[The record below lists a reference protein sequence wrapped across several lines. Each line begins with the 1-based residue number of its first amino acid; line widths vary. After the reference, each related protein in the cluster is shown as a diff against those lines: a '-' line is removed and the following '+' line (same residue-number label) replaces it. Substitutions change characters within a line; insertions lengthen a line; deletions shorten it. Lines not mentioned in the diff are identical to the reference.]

1 LPRSPPAASHSCT
14 DATDSSGTAAAT
26 RIASPARV
34 GQHRHLGERARTA
47 PEISPSAGLVN
58 RGHLV
63 RPGVDVVPAGPFEI
77 QPEIPERA
85 VVPHPVPFGQVMP
98 LMMPRGID
106 LTGE

>member
-1 LPRSPPAASHSCT
+1 LPRSPPAASHSRT

-26 RIASPARV
+26 RIASRPASASTASSV
-34 GQHRHLGERARTA
+34 SAPGPHRKF
-47 PEISPSAGLVN
+47 SPPAGLVN
-58 RGHLV
+58 RGHRV

-77 QPEIPERA
+77 KPEIPERA